1 MGQIDQQ
8 KTASKNG
15 GRRTQKPSTARFND
29 AVFINYELDA
39 VQQKACKAQDVTE
52 SDVFAKMQEL
62 IDDGYNFT
70 FKFDGYSKSYA
81 CFMRQTGDDGPNRC
95 FILTGRGSSPY
106 KCCKQLLFKHYVCL
120 NGEWGEY
127 AERRGI
133 DTIDD

>member
-8 KTASKNG
+8 KTASKNS
-15 GRRTQKPSTARFND
+15 GRRAQKPSTARFND

-39 VQQKACKAQDVTE
+39 VQQKACKAQDVSE
-52 SDVFAKMQEL
+52 ADVFAKIKEL
-62 IDDGYNFT
+62 VDDGYTFS
-70 FKFDGYSKSYA
+70 FKFDSYSEAYA
-81 CFMRQTGDDGPNRC
+81 CFMRQSRDDGSNRG

-120 NGEWGEY
+120 DGAWGDY
-127 AERRGI
+127 AERGGI